1 MIKLIDILKEMHID
15 ASGRLQQDPEDDAN
29 KLQSLGF
36 NVGKLD
42 PNENFYYLRLPDGTV
57 SIASKNKDTVL
68 RLKKTYPEKWKNA
81 VLYYDNRWQSGD
93 NDEDEEKFSLN
104 ENKKLNTTGAEMD
117 YDILPQFTENGK
129 YSTNS
134 NQRIL
139 IIKNPL
145 DEPKIVAQDALNKW
159 KEINT
164 YLKQFDDGNKW
175 LLRGIS
181 MGYKEPEAEDIAKEL
196 LKLYPSGE
204 IKRWNADNIYFIFP
218 LLDISRAQQ
227 NE

>member
-1 MIKLIDILKEMHID
+1 MIKLIDLLKEI
-15 ASGRLQQDPEDDAN
+15 
-29 KLQSLGF
+29 
-36 NVGKLD
+36 
-42 PNENFYYLRLPDGTV
+42 
-57 SIASKNKDTVL
+57 
-68 RLKKTYPEKWKNA
+68 KTLNA
-81 VLYYDNRWQSGD
+81 
-93 NDEDEEKFSLN
+93 
-104 ENKKLNTTGAEMD
+104 TGAQMD
-117 YDILPQFTENGK
+117 YNILPQFTENGK
-129 YSTNS
+129 YITNS
-134 NQRIL
+134 SQRIL

-181 MGYKEPEAEDIAKEL
+181 MGYKEPEAEDIAQEL

-204 IKRWNADNIYFIFP
+204 IKRWDANNTYFIFP
-218 LLDISRAQQ
+218 LLDISQAQQ

>member
-1 MIKLIDILKEMHID
+1 MIKLINLLKETK
-15 ASGRLQQDPEDDAN
+15 A
-29 KLQSLGF
+29 
-36 NVGKLD
+36 
-42 PNENFYYLRLPDGTV
+42 
-57 SIASKNKDTVL
+57 
-68 RLKKTYPEKWKNA
+68 
-81 VLYYDNRWQSGD
+81 
-93 NDEDEEKFSLN
+93 
-104 ENKKLNTTGAEMD
+104 LNTTGAQMD
-117 YDILPQFTENGK
+117 YNILPQFTENGK

-134 NQRIL
+134 SQRIL

-145 DEPKIVAQDALNKW
+145 DKPKIVAQDALNKW

-204 IKRWNADNIYFIFP
+204 IKRWDADNIYFIFP
-218 LLDISRAQQ
+218 LLDISRAQR